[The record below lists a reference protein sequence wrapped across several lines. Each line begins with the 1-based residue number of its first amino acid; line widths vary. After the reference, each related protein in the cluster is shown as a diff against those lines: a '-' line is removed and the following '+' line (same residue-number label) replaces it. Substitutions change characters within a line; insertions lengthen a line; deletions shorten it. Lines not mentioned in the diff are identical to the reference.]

1 MDLTGPSPPRAGVES
16 GKYYQMSSF
25 VETRIEKIVKN
36 KYQAGMF
43 VAYSGRQMSR
53 VYPKGQRMDSS
64 NYDPLPMW
72 NAGCQMVSLNY
83 QTGGMRVRGL
93 DVQVSGLEVWGTGFG
108 CTGIGTGGMGYGVW
122 MYRYRDWRYGV
133 RGLDVQ
139 VLGLEVWGTGFGCTG
154 IGTGGIE
161 TGDIGVQGLR
171 YGI

>member
-1 MDLTGPSPPRAGVES
+1 
-16 GKYYQMSSF
+16 MSSF

-83 QTGGMRVRGL
+83 QTGGM
-93 DVQVSGLEVWGTGFG
+93 
-108 CTGIGTGGMGYGVW
+108 GYGVW
-122 MYRYRDWRYGV
+122 MYRYRDS
-133 RGLDVQ
+133 
-139 VLGLEVWGTGFGCTG
+139 
-154 IGTGGIE
+154 GIE
-161 TGDIGVQGLR
+161 TGTGFEVWNIDWRNGYGVCGSMGLR
-171 YGI
+171 NGGMGVKVWGSGGIVYNSFLPSLSSHRQADAPE